1 MICDDTHAYLF
12 FTDDNGRFYRSRTE
26 LGNFPKWFDEPV
38 IVLQEK
44 VARELFEGSSTY
56 RIKGTNQY
64 LTLVEAA
71 NENWTRYFKA
81 FIADR
86 LDGEWR
92 PLAAE
97 WGNSFADDTRV
108 RSHDGKPLWTKG
120 ISHGELLREGHDQ
133 TKTIDPAKLGLL
145 YQGLRPGWDPKQS
158 YVRLPY
164 QLGLLR
170 REVLPGERPQQIPTP
185 TKHASEEP

>member
-1 MICDDTHAYLF
+1 MSATRISACDSPTTSA
-12 FTDDNGRFYRSRTE
+12 RARPASSARSGSFST
-26 LGNFPKWFDEPV
+26 KS
-38 IVLQEK
+38 
-44 VARELFEGSSTY
+44 VAREMFEGSSTY

-64 LTLVEAA
+64 LTLIEAA

-81 FIADR
+81 FIADG

-120 ISHGELLREGHDQ
+120 ISHGELLRDGHNQ
-133 TKTIDPAKLGLL
+133 TNTIDPAKLSLL
-145 YQGLRPGWDPKQS
+145 YQGLRPDWDPNLS
-158 YVRLPY
+158 YLRLPY
-164 QLGLLR
+164 Q
-170 REVLPGERPQQIPTP
+170 
-185 TKHASEEP
+185 